1 MLANNG
7 SIDNKIELFSQE
19 VFNYLRENLH
29 RMDQFKIYRRND
41 KYPNFCRAYVTPSE
55 TVTARAIYVH
65 DSVKLKSW
73 ISSRL
78 PARVRM
84 SGVLGPV

>member
-29 RMDQFKIYRRND
+29 RIDQFKIYHKSD

-55 TVTARAIYVH
+55 IVTARAIYVH
-65 DSVKLKSW
+65 DSVKLKRW
-73 ISSRL
+73 ISSR
-78 PARVRM
+78 PESECRVCWGLFDR
-84 SGVLGPV
+84 